1 MRIDMLEGPEPVWA
15 AVAEVVDAVEAE
27 LDVLVAS
34 VEDRVMARMPTPD
47 RDPSAAL
54 HESLRRGASAAVRD
68 ALSRLRCQAGL
79 PQELLPDLVELARV
93 CAESRWQLPELAD
106 G

>member
-1 MRIDMLEGPEPVWA
+1 MLEAPEPVWA
-15 AVAEVVDAVEAE
+15 LVAEVVDAVEAE

-34 VEDRVMARMPTPD
+34 LEDRVMARMQATD
-47 RDPSAAL
+47 GDPSAAL

-68 ALSRLRCQAGL
+68 ALSRLRSQAGL

-93 CAESRWQLPELAD
+93 CAESRCELPELAD
-106 G
+106 AWLVG